1 MGGILKW
8 IGTYLQKLLN
18 AGDHTAD
25 VVLLCYLAT
34 VIADLFW
41 LSHGVY
47 KGKGFTDGWNQN
59 FLTLAGLVGITKVN
73 GTWATRAREKDN
85 AQASNTLGGQ
95 P

>member
-59 FLTLAGLVGITKVN
+59 FLTLASLVMITKVN
-73 GTWATRAREKDN
+73 GTWATRARENTD
-85 AQASNTLGGQ
+85 AQTKAPGGA